1 VRALFIGSVAALALG
16 ASAAL
21 AADLPLAVKATPAPP
36 LPAVNWTGCYVNG
49 GGGYGMWN
57 QDHFTETF
65 PAPSVALSST
75 TTTGGRGWFGV
86 VGGGCDYQ
94 FTALQHDFV
103 VGVLADYDFMNL
115 SGTFQDSAIG
125 FGDTERERSAWAAG
139 GRIGYLVTP
148 SVLTYVNGGYT
159 QSRFDQV
166 NYSVLFIPPPAIP
179 SGSSISANTYRGW
192 FIGGGTELALEW
204 FPGLFW
210 RNEFDMRATA
220 QPICRSRP
228 VLFWHPAL
236 QFTRTSRCKR
246 FRPSS
251 STSSIGRDSRVP
263 RQRQISR
270 SRLRPRRRPRRTGP
284 AVTLPVVVATACGT
298 TLHRNLAGSLHPNF
312 IDRHDRGP
320 RLVRYGRRRL
330 RLSIQ
335 RAQGEHRGWRI
346 RRL

>member
-1 VRALFIGSVAALALG
+1 
-16 ASAAL
+16 
-21 AADLPLAVKATPAPP
+21 
-36 LPAVNWTGCYVNG
+36 VNWSGCYVN

-94 FTALQHDFV
+94 FTALQHNFV
-103 VGVLADYDFMNL
+103 VGVLADYDFMSL

-139 GRIGYLVTP
+139 GRVGYLVTP

-166 NYSVLFIPPPAIP
+166 NYSVLFIPPPAIA
-179 SGSSISANTYRGW
+179 SGSSIPANTYRGW

-210 RNEFDMRATA
+210 RNEYRYASYSSADL
-220 QPICRSRP
+220 PIAPGPFLGPGAAVHADKQVQTVSTELVYKLNWSGQSGSAAAANFPIKAPPLSAPTPYWTGCYIAGGGGYGM
-228 VLFWHPAL
+228 WNDDH
-236 QFTRTSRCKR
+236 FT
-246 FRPSS
+246 
-251 STSSIGRDSRVP
+251 D
-263 RQRQISR
+263 
-270 SRLRPRRRPRRTGP
+270 
-284 AVTLPVVVATACGT
+284 
-298 TLHRNLAGSLHPNF
+298 LHRDLAGSLHPNF
-312 IDRHDRGP
+312 IDRHDRRP
-320 RLVRYGRRRL
+320 RLVRYCRRRL

-335 RAQGEHRGWRI
+335 RAQREPRGWRI

>member
-1 VRALFIGSVAALALG
+1 V
-16 ASAAL
+16 
-21 AADLPLAVKATPAPP
+21 DH
-36 LPAVNWTGCYVNG
+36 
-49 GGGYGMWN
+49 
-57 QDHFTETF
+57 DHFTETF

-94 FTALQHDFV
+94 FTALQHNFV

-179 SGSSISANTYRGW
+179 SGSSIPANTYRGW
-192 FIGGGTELALEW
+192 FIGGGTEFALEW

-210 RNEFDMRATA
+210 RTEYRYASYSSADL
-220 QPICRSRP
+220 PIAP
-228 VLFWHPAL
+228 GLF
-236 QFTRTSRCKR
+236 
-246 FRPSS
+246 
-251 STSSIGRDSRVP
+251 
-263 RQRQISR
+263 
-270 SRLRPRRRPRRTGP
+270 
-284 AVTLPVVVATACGT
+284 
-298 TLHRNLAGSLHPNF
+298 
-312 IDRHDRGP
+312 
-320 RLVRYGRRRL
+320 
-330 RLSIQ
+330 
-335 RAQGEHRGWRI
+335 
-346 RRL
+346 